1 MTQHQIISGGEMT
14 GWLQPICVLAA
25 EPEQDLPLSEGM
37 TAVWP
42 DAQHIWR
49 ARRENGQEFTPTTLR
64 YHATQADFAAA
75 FASQYPVLII
85 GENGKPQGMASAA
98 AFCERILQERNR
110 SVALVGA
117 VLDAA
122 DELICAIDEHG
133 IVTVFNA
140 RAEQIYKIKR
150 EEIVGKPVTDF
161 FSDLLITQVQQN
173 AISSGQVVRDQY
185 HQPVFGAHV
194 LCNAGPVLMQGR
206 VIGAVTAER
215 EITETMR
222 LSNELARSNTQV
234 SNLQREIMK
243 INRPADAFGKIH
255 GQSAALTGV
264 VDMAKRIAHTDVS
277 ILLRGESGTGKELFA
292 EAIHRA
298 SSRHD
303 KPFVVI
309 NCGAIPFNL
318 FESEL
323 FGYLPG
329 SFTGAD
335 RRGRKGKFDEANH
348 GTLFLD
354 EIGELPLDMQVKLLR
369 VLQNQRFYRVGGG
382 DPIAVDVR
390 VISAT
395 NRPLEKMI
403 EDGLFR
409 DDLYYRINVVS
420 LEIPPLRERKE
431 DISQLVWLFVREC
444 CMKQGIPA
452 KHIEPEVIDIMR
464 RYSWPGNIRELRNV
478 AERMVVLSEG
488 SNITVDNLP
497 SLIKYE
503 EDGGFS
509 DEFGCLLDITDK
521 TERDLI
527 VQALEKC
534 GNDRSRAAKMLGI
547 PRSTLYY
554 KLNKY
559 RLQGKYGKVSKKST

>member
-1 MTQHQIISGGEMT
+1 
-14 GWLQPICVLAA
+14 
-25 EPEQDLPLSEGM
+25 
-37 TAVWP
+37 
-42 DAQHIWR
+42 
-49 ARRENGQEFTPTTLR
+49 
-64 YHATQADFAAA
+64 
-75 FASQYPVLII
+75 
-85 GENGKPQGMASAA
+85 
-98 AFCERILQERNR
+98 
-110 SVALVGA
+110 
-117 VLDAA
+117 
-122 DELICAIDEHG
+122 
-133 IVTVFNA
+133 
-140 RAEQIYKIKR
+140 
-150 EEIVGKPVTDF
+150 
-161 FSDLLITQVQQN
+161 
-173 AISSGQVVRDQY
+173 
-185 HQPVFGAHV
+185 
-194 LCNAGPVLMQGR
+194 
-206 VIGAVTAER
+206 
-215 EITETMR
+215 
-222 LSNELARSNTQV
+222 
-234 SNLQREIMK
+234 
-243 INRPADAFGKIH
+243 
-255 GQSAALTGV
+255 
-264 VDMAKRIAHTDVS
+264 
-277 ILLRGESGTGKELFA
+277 
-292 EAIHRA
+292 
-298 SSRHD
+298 
-303 KPFVVI
+303 
-309 NCGAIPFNL
+309 
-318 FESEL
+318 
-323 FGYLPG
+323 
-329 SFTGAD
+329 
-335 RRGRKGKFDEANH
+335 
-348 GTLFLD
+348 
-354 EIGELPLDMQVKLLR
+354 
-369 VLQNQRFYRVGGG
+369 
-382 DPIAVDVR
+382 
-390 VISAT
+390 
-395 NRPLEKMI
+395 MI

>member
-1 MTQHQIISGGEMT
+1 MSANHVRRGDSSGIF
-14 GWLQPICVLAA
+14 QPICVLAA
-25 EPEQDLPLSEGM
+25 APDADMPLAEGL
-37 TAVWP
+37 TLIWP
-42 DAQHIWR
+42 DEQRVWR
-49 ARRENGQEFTPTTLR
+49 ARSEGGQQFTPVVL
-64 YHATQADFAAA
+64 HENAGEAELAAA
-75 FASQYPVLII
+75 FASAYPALIV
-85 GENGKPQGMASAA
+85 GADGRPRGMARAA
-98 AFCERILQERNR
+98 AYCAYVLRERNR
-110 SVALVGA
+110 AIALIDA
-117 VLDAA
+117 VLDTA
-122 DELICAIDEHG
+122 DELICGIDEHG
-133 IVTVFNA
+133 VVTMFNA
-140 RAEQIYKIKR
+140 RAEQLYKIKR
-150 EEIVGKPVTDF
+150 EEIVGKPITDF
-161 FSDLLITQVQQN
+161 FSDLVITKVQHN
-173 AISSGQVVRDQY
+173 AITSGQVVRDQY
-185 HQPVFGAHV
+185 HQPVLGAHV
-194 LCNAGPVLMQGR
+194 LCNAGPVLMQNR

-243 INRPADAFGKIH
+243 INRPTDAFGKIY
-255 GQSAALTGV
+255 GQSPALTSV
-264 VDMAKRIAHTDVS
+264 VEMAKRVAHTDVS

-303 KPFVVI
+303 KPFVII

-403 EDGLFR
+403 EEGLFR

-431 DISQLVWLFVREC
+431 DISQLVRLFVREC

-452 KHIEPEVIDIMR
+452 KHIEPEVIEAMR

-478 AERMVVLSEG
+478 AERMVVLSESG
-488 SNITVDNLP
+488 SITADNLP

-503 EDGGFS
+503 NDSNGLG

-527 VQALEKC
+527 MQALDKC
-534 GNDRSRAAKMLGI
+534 GNDRSRAAKLLGI

-559 RLQGKYGKVSKKST
+559 GMQGKNIKMSKKST